1 MVRRNQFHI
10 QQTLHFTIAYI
21 VINQAPNSR
30 VCILYLSSNLSLGK
44 AAYGINAIMEN
55 QNLERSFT
63 THFNAKPEFIV
74 RAPGRVNLIGEHT
87 DYNDGFVLPMA
98 IDHAV
103 WIALSP
109 RADSQ
114 VRIRSLDLEVDSAF
128 DLHSLTKGDGW
139 LEYIKGV
146 ANELQKAGYE
156 LRGFDAVMTGDVPR
170 GAGLSSSAAV
180 ELATARAFEAVSG
193 FTWDAAQMAKISQ
206 KAENEWV
213 GMKCGIMDQMASAA
227 SKEGFALFLDCR
239 TLEYQHA
246 PLPRNTSV
254 VILDTSTRR
263 GLVDSA
269 YNERR
274 SQCEEAARWF
284 GVKALRDVTVDEF
297 KKSRS
302 GLSEVV
308 MKRARHIITENAR
321 VLEAV
326 NVLKEGNVKRLGE
339 LFNASHNSLRDDFE
353 VTNETLNQIVECAQE
368 QSSCYGARMTGAG
381 FGGCAVALVQE
392 ENARMFTNAVSA
404 TYKRRSGLDAS
415 VYVCK
420 ASEGASLVKG

>member
-1 MVRRNQFHI
+1 MET
-10 QQTLHFTIAYI
+10 QTLAQLFKTY
-21 VINQAPNSR
+21 
-30 VCILYLSSNLSLGK
+30 
-44 AAYGINAIMEN
+44 
-55 QNLERSFT
+55 
-63 THFNAKPEFIV
+63 FNANPEFIV

-98 IDHAV
+98 IDRAV

-114 VRIRSLDLEVDSAF
+114 VRIRSLDLETDSAF
-128 DLHSLTKGDGW
+128 DLHSLTKGEGW
-139 LEYIKGV
+139 AEYPKGV
-146 ANELQKAGYE
+146 AYELQKAGHV
-156 LRGFDAVMTGDVPR
+156 LKGFDAVMTGDVPS

-180 ELATARAFEAVSG
+180 ELATARAFAMICDI
-193 FTWDAAQMAKISQ
+193 TWDAAQMAKLSQ

-213 GMKCGIMDQMASAA
+213 GVNCGIMDQMASAA
-227 SKEGFALFLDCR
+227 SKEGYALFLDCR

-246 PLPRNTSV
+246 PLPKNISV

-284 GVKALRDVTVDEF
+284 GVKALRDVSVNDFERKTKEE
-297 KKSRS
+297 S
-302 GLSEVV
+302 GLSEIATR
-308 MKRARHIITENAR
+308 RARHIVTENAR

-326 NVLKEGNVKRLGE
+326 EVMKAGNVKRLGE
-339 LFNASHNSLRDDFE
+339 LFNASHISLRDDFE
-353 VTNETLNQIVECAQE
+353 VTNEALNQIVECAQE
-368 QSSCYGARMTGAG
+368 QPGCYGARMTGAG

-392 ENARMFTNAVSA
+392 EKAEEFTHAVSA
-404 TYKRRSGLDAS
+404 AYRQKSGLDAS

-420 ASEGASLVKG
+420 ASEGASIIKE

>member
-1 MVRRNQFHI
+1 
-10 QQTLHFTIAYI
+10 
-21 VINQAPNSR
+21 
-30 VCILYLSSNLSLGK
+30 
-44 AAYGINAIMEN
+44 MEN
-55 QNLERSFT
+55 QTLERSFT
-63 THFNAKPEFIV
+63 TYFNAKPEFIV

-98 IDHAV
+98 IDRAV

-128 DLHSLTKGDGW
+128 ELHSLTKGEGW

-146 ANELQKAGYE
+146 ANELQKAGHE

-180 ELATARAFEAVSG
+180 ELATARAFAAVSG
-193 FTWDAAQMAKISQ
+193 FAWDAAQMAKISQ

-246 PLPRNTSV
+246 PLPKNTSV

-263 GLVDSA
+263 GLVDLA

-284 GVKALRDVTVDEF
+284 GVKALRDVSVDEF
-297 KKSRS
+297 EKSS

-353 VTNETLNQIVECAQE
+353 VTNEALNQIVECAQE

-392 ENARMFTNAVSA
+392 ENASDFTNAVSA
-404 TYKRRSGLDAS
+404 AYKQKSGLDAS

-420 ASEGASLVKG
+420 ASAGASLVKG

>member
-1 MVRRNQFHI
+1 METK
-10 QQTLHFTIAYI
+10 TLE
-21 VINQAPNSR
+21 Q
-30 VCILYLSSNLSLGK
+30 
-44 AAYGINAIMEN
+44 
-55 QNLERSFT
+55 SFT
-63 THFNAKPEFIV
+63 TYFNAKPEFLV

-98 IDHAV
+98 IDRAI

-109 RADSQ
+109 RSDTQ

-128 DLHSLTKGDGW
+128 DLHSLTKGKGW

-146 ANELQKAGYE
+146 ANELLKAGHE

-170 GAGLSSSAAV
+170 AAGLSSSAAV
-180 ELATARAFEAVSG
+180 ELATARAFAAVSG
-193 FTWDAAQMAKISQ
+193 FAWDAAKMAKLSQ

-213 GMKCGIMDQMASAA
+213 GVNCGIMDQMASAA

-246 PLPRNTSV
+246 PLPENTSV

-284 GVKALRDVTVDEF
+284 GVKALRDVSVDEF
-297 KKSRS
+297 QRSS
-302 GLSEVV
+302 GLSEIVT
-308 MKRARHIITENAR
+308 KRARHIITENAR

-326 NVLKEGNVKRLGE
+326 DVMKAGNIKRLGE

-353 VTNETLNQIVECAQE
+353 VTNEALDQIVECARE

-392 ENARMFTNAVSA
+392 ENAQEFTNAVSA
-404 TYKRRSGLDAS
+404 AYKQRSGLDAS

-420 ASEGASLVKG
+420 ASEGASLVKERP

>member
-1 MVRRNQFHI
+1 
-10 QQTLHFTIAYI
+10 
-21 VINQAPNSR
+21 
-30 VCILYLSSNLSLGK
+30 
-44 AAYGINAIMEN
+44 MEIK
-55 QNLERSFT
+55 NLEKSFST
-63 THFNAKPEFIV
+63 YFNAKPEFIV

-109 RADSQ
+109 RTDPS
-114 VRIRSLDLEVDSAF
+114 VCVHSLDLDVDSTF
-128 DLHSLTKGDGW
+128 ELHSLTKGAGW
-139 LEYIKGV
+139 SEYIKGV
-146 ANELQKAGYE
+146 AYQLQKAGHT
-156 LRGFDAVMTGDVPR
+156 LKGFDAVMTGDVPR

-180 ELATARAFEAVSG
+180 ELATARAFAAVSG
-193 FTWDAAQMAKISQ
+193 FTWDAAVMAKISQ
-206 KAENEWV
+206 RAENEWV
-213 GMKCGIMDQMASAA
+213 GVNCGIMDQMASAA
-227 SKEGFALFLDCR
+227 CQAGYALFLDCR
-239 TLEYQHA
+239 SLEYQYA
-246 PLPRNTSV
+246 PLPENISV

-284 GVKALRDVTVDEF
+284 GVKALRDVSVGEF
-297 KKSRS
+297 EKRN

-308 MKRARHIITENAR
+308 ARRAKHIITENER

-326 NVLKEGNVKRLGE
+326 QVMKAGNVKRLGQ
-339 LFNASHNSLRDDFE
+339 LFNASHASLRDDFE
-353 VTNETLNQIVECAQE
+353 VTNEALNQIVACAQE
-368 QSSCYGARMTGAG
+368 QPGCYGARMTGAG
-381 FGGCAVALVQE
+381 FGGCAVALVRE
-392 ENARMFTNAVSA
+392 ENTREFTDAVLA
-404 TYKRRSGLDAS
+404 AYKQMSGLDAG

>member
-1 MVRRNQFHI
+1 MET
-10 QQTLHFTIAYI
+10 QT
-21 VINQAPNSR
+21 
-30 VCILYLSSNLSLGK
+30 
-44 AAYGINAIMEN
+44 
-55 QNLERSFT
+55 LERSFT
-63 THFNAKPEFIV
+63 TYFNAKPEFLV

-98 IDHAV
+98 IDRAI

-128 DLHSLTKGDGW
+128 DLHSLAKGKGW
-139 LEYIKGV
+139 LEYIIGV

-156 LRGFDAVMTGDVPR
+156 LRGFDAVLTGDVPR

-180 ELATARAFEAVSG
+180 ELATARAFSAVSG
-193 FTWDAAQMAKISQ
+193 FAWDAAKMAKLSQ

-213 GMKCGIMDQMASAA
+213 GVNCGIMDQMASAA

-246 PLPRNTSV
+246 PLPENTSV

-284 GVKALRDVTVDEF
+284 GVEALRDVSVDEF
-297 KKSRS
+297 QRSS
-302 GLSEVV
+302 GLSEIV

-326 NVLKEGNVKRLGE
+326 EVMKAGNIKRLGE

-353 VTNETLNQIVECAQE
+353 VTNEALNQIVECARE

-392 ENARMFTNAVSA
+392 ENALEFTNAVSA
-404 TYKRRSGLDAS
+404 AYKLRSGLDAS

-420 ASEGASLVKG
+420 ASEGASLV